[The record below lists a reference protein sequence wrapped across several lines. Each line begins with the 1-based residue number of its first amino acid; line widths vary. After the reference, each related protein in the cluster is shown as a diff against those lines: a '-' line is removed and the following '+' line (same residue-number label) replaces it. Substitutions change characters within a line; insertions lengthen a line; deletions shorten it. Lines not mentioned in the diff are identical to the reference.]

1 MSLTGLPSGGV
12 PVAVPTLSYA
22 PSTAG
27 PEAVQVML
35 APTSRVACGQVT
47 APSSSSVTVMPVS
60 VTLPVLVTR

>member
-12 PVAVPTLSYA
+12 PVAVPMLLYA

-35 APTSRVACGQVT
+35 SPTSRVVFGQLTVT
-47 APSSSSVTVMPVS
+47 PWLSVTVTSVS
-60 VTLPVLVTR
+60 LTLPMFSIP